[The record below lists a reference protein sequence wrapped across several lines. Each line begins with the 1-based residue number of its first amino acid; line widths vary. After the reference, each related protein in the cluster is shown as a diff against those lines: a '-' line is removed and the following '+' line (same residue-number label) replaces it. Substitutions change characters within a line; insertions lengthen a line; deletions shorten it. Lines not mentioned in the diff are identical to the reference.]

1 MKELKKFITTILI
14 LCGLF
19 GGVLLVW
26 HIVIETLVRI
36 LSK

>member
-19 GGVLLVW
+19 GGVLLAW
-26 HIVIETLVRI
+26 HIVIELLVRF
-36 LSK
+36 LSR

>member
-1 MKELKKFITTILI
+1 

-26 HIVIETLVRI
+26 HIVFETLVRI